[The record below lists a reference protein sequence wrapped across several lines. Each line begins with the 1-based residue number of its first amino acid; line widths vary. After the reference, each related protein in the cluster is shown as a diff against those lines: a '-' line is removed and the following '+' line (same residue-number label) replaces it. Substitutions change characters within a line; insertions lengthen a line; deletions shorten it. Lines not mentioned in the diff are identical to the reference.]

1 MAAART
7 LGDRFRIEERIGEGG
22 MGVVYKAFDCKKECS
37 VAVKTLKGEME
48 STSIER
54 FRKEWKVLA
63 DLNHPNIVDVLDV
76 GTFSDDGHLRPYF
89 VMPLLRGYTLDK
101 LIRTSSPRLTPE
113 RVIDII
119 SQTCRGLQT
128 AHDHGVVHCDLKPS
142 NLFVLRDDA
151 VKIIDFGIVRL
162 VDAESRTDVR
172 GTPHYIAPELLD
184 MKPANARSDIFSLAV
199 VCYEA
204 LTGQKPF
211 DGSTMEEVIEAIR
224 TRMPSPA
231 WKLNPKTSDNV
242 SKTVQKAMAKQ
253 PYHRFSSAREFSEM
267 LQLSMRNPTMELF
280 TRDKI
285 QPRINRIK
293 RALDEEDYQLA
304 TDMLDEL
311 ESEGHLNA
319 DIFALR
325 DKTEGV
331 VRSRAIHQ
339 LIESARTRMEETE
352 YLLAI
357 QNIGR
362 ALDLDP
368 ANVAAQTM
376 QKEIEQ
382 RRSESE
388 IEKWLQTA
396 QHHFDNK
403 AFEKSRQA
411 IDEIQ
416 KADPAHKPALGLLA
430 AISRSEEEI
439 NKLQQERQ
447 QLYDEARKAYRNGD
461 GSALGKMERVL
472 DLGKRAPGHT
482 GMDAQYLAFYE
493 QICSERDQLQHS
505 HAEGKKALESRNFT
519 RAIEICDE
527 ILHRRPNEAL
537 FKALKN
543 DVEAIER
550 QEKFAAIA
558 QFHIKIEAE
567 PDLEKKFS
575 IVSEAVRRFPDE
587 ETFAQSL
594 KLIGERRDLVNSL
607 AARARHHE
615 KASQVNQIEQERL
628 TGEYARAEDLTQQA
642 IHEFPKDH
650 EAIRLKEQVQ
660 EFAQRSVEAHSL
672 LAKGNGGLEE
682 PIARADPRVR
692 EYPNEIRLSQ
702 PKNTPL
708 HSNGALP
715 NKGDNK
721 YNGPVLVRP
730 TDTGL
735 SGESLTNSFE
745 IPPALKPGISNNVT
759 DRLQSSLRSEFEER
773 EIVPPRLPLSR
784 PPLRLGPVIIF
795 RNRPRLVAAMAVL
808 GLLSIGLLF
817 IWRSRANSPA
827 GNLLPVATERFGVAA
842 NALDGK
848 STADD
853 PLKLSAARQRDK
865 DSNSFRFHIDSL
877 PRGRVS
883 TISHPSLTCNTPCE
897 LPLPRGEQT
906 LQISAPGYNSVNRS
920 VKVPLEQSVF
930 QVLIADLKAVRI
942 SSDPPDADVAVDNEA
957 KGRTPIT
964 LRLSLGPHSI
974 RLTKA
979 DKTIKKVIDVT
990 QYDLWFNISLAAAI
1004 PQADSRSNPNGASV
1018 LK

>member
-76 GTFSDDGHLRPYF
+76 GTFFDDGHLRPYF
-89 VMPLLRGYTLDK
+89 VMPLLRGDTLDK
-101 LIRTSSPRLTPE
+101 LIGTSSPRLTPE

-184 MKPANARSDIFSLAV
+184 MKPANVRSDIFSLAV

-267 LQLSMRNPTMELF
+267 LQLSIRNPTKELF
-280 TRDKI
+280 PRDKI

-293 RALDEEDYQLA
+293 RALEEEDYQLA

-325 DKTEGV
+325 DKTEGLV
-331 VRSRAIHQ
+331 KSRAISQ

-352 YLLAI
+352 YPLAI

-368 ANVAAQTM
+368 ANADARTM
-376 QKEIEQ
+376 KKEIEQ
-382 RRSESE
+382 RRRESE
-388 IEKWLQTA
+388 IEKWLQAA

-430 AISRSEEEI
+430 AISRGEEEV

-447 QLYDEARKAYRNGD
+447 QLYDEAREAYRNGD
-461 GSALGKMERVL
+461 ISSALDELESVL
-472 DLGKRAPGHT
+472 DLGKRAPGHA

-493 QICSERDQLQHS
+493 ELCSERDKLHNS
-505 HAEGKKALESRNFT
+505 YAEGKRALESRNFA
-519 RAIEICDE
+519 RAIEICNE

-543 DVEAIER
+543 DVEALER

-558 QFHIKIEAE
+558 QFHMEIEAE
-567 PDLEKKFS
+567 PELEKKFS

-594 KLIGERRDLVNSL
+594 KLIDERRDLVNSL
-607 AARARHHE
+607 AASARHHE
-615 KASQVNQIEQERL
+615 KANQIDRERL
-628 TGEYARAEDLTQQA
+628 TGEYARAEDLTQNA
-642 IHEFPKDH
+642 LHEFPKDH
-650 EAIRLKEQVQ
+650 ESIRLKEQIQ

-702 PKNTPL
+702 PKNTL
-708 HSNGALP
+708 LNSNGALP

-721 YNGPVLVRP
+721 YSGPVLVRP

-735 SGESLTNSFE
+735 FGHSLTNSFE
-745 IPPALKPGISNNVT
+745 IPSPPKPGISSNVA

-773 EIVPPRLPLSR
+773 EIVPPRLPLSQ
-784 PPLRLGPVIIF
+784 PPLRPGPVIIF

-817 IWRSRANSPA
+817 IWRSRANFPA
-827 GNLLPVATERFGVAA
+827 GNRLPAATERFGVAA

-848 STADD
+848 TTADD
-853 PLKLSAARQRDK
+853 PLKLSAARQRDN
-865 DSNSFRFHIDSL
+865 DPTSFRFHIDSL
-877 PRGRVS
+877 PKGRVS

-920 VKVPLEQSVF
+920 VNVPLEQSVF
-930 QVLIADLKAVRI
+930 QVLSADLKAVRI

-957 KGRTPIT
+957 QGRTPIT

-979 DKTIKKVIDVT
+979 GKTIKKVINVT
-990 QYDLWFNISLAAAI
+990 QYDLWFDISLADAI
-1004 PQADSRSNPNGASV
+1004 SQAESHSDPNGALV